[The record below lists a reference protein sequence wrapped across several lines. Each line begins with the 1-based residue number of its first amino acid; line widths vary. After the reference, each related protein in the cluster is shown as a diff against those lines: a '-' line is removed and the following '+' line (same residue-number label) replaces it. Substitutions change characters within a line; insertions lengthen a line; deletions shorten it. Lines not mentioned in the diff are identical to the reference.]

1 MSTAERIPASGP
13 GTGRNPWAV
22 FALLAVA
29 QFVVVL
35 DAGIVYVALPSI
47 QRELGF
53 SPSGLAWVMDAYM
66 VMFGGFMLLA
76 GRAADLVGRRRLL
89 VIGLVLFAVASL
101 ACGVAAES
109 WQLVAARAGQGLGAA
124 LVSPVAIALITDIF
138 DEGPDRYK
146 AMGMFAGV
154 GGLAGASGVLI
165 GGVLTAI
172 TWELAFLINVP
183 IILVVLAI
191 GLRVLPRTEPTAVG
205 GVDVTGALAGTAGLC
220 VLLYAVLSGG
230 VSGWLDGATPAYFAA
245 AVLLLGAFVMRQMRA
260 AGPLIPRVILRLRN
274 VVLGNV
280 ANAATG
286 ALMFGV
292 FYVTSLFL
300 QQVRGYAPLEAGL
313 ITAPISL
320 TLFVVSQLTIRLF
333 GRLSPL
339 HALVAGLG
347 VQGAALAWWGATAGP
362 QTNIVTTFVLPGML
376 WGAGM
381 GAAIVSAFV
390 VCTSGLHGAVQGA
403 ASGLVSTTLQ
413 IGGAIGVAVL
423 STVAHGSQGAVPDPV
438 AQSAAQGTALWAAAG
453 LAAVAATIVLV
464 SLRGAIRP
472 PAHHGPGHDGPDAH
486 GAGAPGPAATRAD
499 V

>member
-1 MSTAERIPASGP
+1 MSTAERTPISGR
-13 GTGRNPWAV
+13 TAGRNPWAV

-53 SPSGLAWVMDAYM
+53 GPSGLAWVMDAYL

-76 GRAADLVGRRRLL
+76 GRAADLIGRRRLL
-89 VIGLVLFAVASL
+89 VTGLVLFAVASL
-101 ACGVAAES
+101 GCGLAAES

-124 LVSPVAIALITDIF
+124 LVSPVAIALITDLF
-138 DEGPDRYK
+138 DEGPERYR

-165 GGVLTAI
+165 GGVLTAV

-183 IILVVLAI
+183 IILVVLVI
-191 GLRVLPRTEPTAVG
+191 GLRVLPGTRPTAAG
-205 GVDVTGALAGTAGLC
+205 GVDLTGALAGTAGLC

-230 VSGWLDGATPAYFAA
+230 AAGRLGGSTVAYLAV
-245 AVLLLGAFVMRQMRA
+245 AVLLLGAFVVRQARGTA
-260 AGPLIPRVILRLRN
+260 PLIPRAILKLRT

-300 QQVRGYAPLEAGL
+300 QQVRGYSPLEAGL
-313 ITAPISL
+313 RTAPISL

-347 VQGAALAWWGATAGP
+347 VQGLALAWWGATAGP
-362 QTNIVTTFVLPGML
+362 RTDIVTTFVLPGML

-413 IGGAIGVAVL
+413 IGGAIGVAAL
-423 STVAHGSQGAVPDPV
+423 STVAHGARGTVPDAA

-453 LAAVAATIVLV
+453 LAVLAAAIVLA
-464 SLRGAIRP
+464 SLRGAVQRR
-472 PAHHGPGHDGPDAH
+472 AGHGPDGHASRRPAPE
-486 GAGAPGPAATRAD
+486 APGVPAPAD
-499 V
+499 A